1 MPTQLATLST
11 FTPISLSATF
21 SEKPHMFVG
30 TTCGI
35 EWTGVIVERSRFE
48 SGKDATA
55 DDTAETTSEWQVS
68 RQGSDHLWT
77 K

>member
-1 MPTQLATLST
+1 MMPTQLATPFLV
-11 FTPISLSATF
+11 TPISLLATF

-55 DDTAETTSEWQVS
+55 VADTYTLQ
-68 RQGSDHLWT
+68 RQ
-77 K
+77 